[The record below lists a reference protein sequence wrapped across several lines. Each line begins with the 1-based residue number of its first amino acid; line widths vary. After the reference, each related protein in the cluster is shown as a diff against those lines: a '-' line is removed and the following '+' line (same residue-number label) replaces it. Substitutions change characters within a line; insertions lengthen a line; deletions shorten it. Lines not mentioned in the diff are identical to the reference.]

1 MMGPILKMDG
11 WNTFSFPIGSNGL
24 FSGAF
29 AVSFRGG
36 GTPLQKIQIK
46 PKEEDLKHDYPGYKV
61 RMLKKVPCV
70 VFVFVFGQMSFQ

>member
-1 MMGPILKMDG
+1 MVGILSPFLLG
-11 WNTFSFPIGSNGL
+11 QTAYFQVL
-24 FSGAF
+24 LLLVSG
-29 AVSFRGG
+29 GG